1 MTPGGRKSQISKF
14 IPKFDFSGIYCQNY
28 GPEIAPFSGL
38 PGCIL
43 KTTIAK
49 KIVQFHE
56 VTIFD
61 ETTFEE
67 ISKFT
72 ENCDSVIYAY
82 SITDLSSFEKIQT
95 LISDDLS
102 EERSWISHTWVC
114 CCKCDL
120 AKQRKIP
127 SKWVSS
133 LIETLSATNI
143 KHFAIC
149 TVYHQKID
157 SFFNDLMIQDSLTR
171 WYPMGNLIQSCY
183 RAKI

>member
-1 MTPGGRKSQISKF
+1 MCDRNFRCPGRYECISSLRSKKCTTDYT
-14 IPKFDFSGIYCQNY
+14 IHEQLI
-28 GPEIAPFSGL
+28 
-38 PGCIL
+38 